1 MQQRLSKLNLPGEKM
16 TTINPYLNFE
26 DNCEEAFNF
35 YQSVF
40 GGEFLYIGRY
50 SEMECDTPP
59 DESEANKIMHVSL
72 PIGEGSIL
80 MGSDTP
86 ASFGPPAVGNNM
98 SVSVNVDTVEE
109 ANRVYNG
116 LSEGGEIL
124 MPMDKTFFAAAFGM
138 FVDKFG
144 VRWMVVKQ

>member
-1 MQQRLSKLNLPGEKM
+1 M
-16 TTINPYLNFE
+16 TTLNPYLNFG

-35 YQSVF
+35 YKSVF

-50 SEMECDTPP
+50 SEMANEEGEEPMAEID
-59 DESEANKIMHVSL
+59 ANKIMHVSL

-86 ASFGPPAVGNNM
+86 SSFGAPTKGNNM
-98 SVSVNVDTVEE
+98 YVSINVDSVEE
-109 ANRVYNG
+109 ANRLYHG
-116 LSEGGEIL
+116 LSDGGEIL
-124 MPMDKTFFAAAFGM
+124 MPIDKTFFAAVFGM

-144 VRWMVVKQ
+144 VRWMVNCE

>member
-1 MQQRLSKLNLPGEKM
+1 M
-16 TTINPYLNFE
+16 TTINPYLNFG

-35 YQSVF
+35 YKSVF
-40 GGEFLYIGRY
+40 GGEFLIISRF
-50 SEMECDTPP
+50 SESGMETEQS
-59 DESEANKIMHVSL
+59 ESEAHKIMHVSL

-86 ASFGPPAVGNNM
+86 AAFGPPVVGNHM
-98 SVSVNVDTVEE
+98 SVSVNVDTAEE
-109 ANRVYNG
+109 ARRVFNG

-124 MPMDKTFFAAAFGM
+124 MPMDKTFFAEAFGM
-138 FVDKFG
+138 CIDKFG

>member
-1 MQQRLSKLNLPGEKM
+1 MIQL
-16 TTINPYLNFE
+16 NPYLNFG

-35 YQSVF
+35 YKSVF
-40 GGEFLYIGRY
+40 GGEFLYLGRY
-50 SEMECDTPP
+50 SEMECDSPP

-72 PIGEGSIL
+72 PIGNGIL

-86 ASFGPPAVGNNM
+86 AEFGPPTIGNSM

-109 ANRVYNG
+109 ANRLFNG
-116 LSEGGEIL
+116 LSEGGNIL
-124 MPMDKTFFAAAFGM
+124 MPIDKTFFAAAFGM

-144 VRWMVVKQ
+144 VRWMVNCQ